1 MATNTGQYAPVFL
14 PGELP
19 SLTEKPGRLQS
30 TRSQRVGHYR
40 SDPACTDARHLFPV
54 AALPQSELSM
64 KVVQLLGLQGP
75 WQRQVCRNTD
85 CLHCRSSGPIRVF
98 SQASCG
104 WRSENLFGR
113 SFFIAPPV
121 LVLRGLPCLGS
132 FSVVPHSRHLEGP
145 PTQLGS
151 YSVYWYIRHLK
162 GYHGWG
168 PAL

>member
-1 MATNTGQYAPVFL
+1 MAHTLQYSCLENPPPLQRSL
-14 PGELP
+14 PGRSLQGCKELDTTEACAHRCKTFLACGSSAQRELRAKVAQLP
-19 SLTEKPGRLQS
+19 SL
-30 TRSQRVGHYR
+30 QRPCQH
-40 SDPACTDARHLFPV
+40 
-54 AALPQSELSM
+54 
-64 KVVQLLGLQGP
+64 
-75 WQRQVCRNTD
+75 QVCRNTD